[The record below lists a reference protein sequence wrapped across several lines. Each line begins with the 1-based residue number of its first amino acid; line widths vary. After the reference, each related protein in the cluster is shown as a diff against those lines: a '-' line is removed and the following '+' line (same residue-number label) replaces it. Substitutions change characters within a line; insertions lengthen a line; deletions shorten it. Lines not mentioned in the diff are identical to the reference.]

1 MPPMPYTCD
10 DCEETF
16 ETLSALRLHDCSSS
30 TSSGDSES
38 ETDDWMTDRG
48 EKRRQDRESLAAETV
63 DEAFINLLE
72 TARNSTDRNTAVR
85 LLADYEGELQD
96 ALDVDDNGDSYRAVF
111 WTYYEPVVERIDN
124 VCRTEGWPFVT
135 EVMDAYD
142 HRADGELSDAT
153 AVVANLVARSL
164 IRTRLTD
171 GVDAVPAAAVDFLG
185 SIQEYDTK
193 TFEIASEES
202 HHIGWAVGHPE
213 VDVEGRIRD
222 AVPDNETWAVAAAK
236 RALYIDQTS
245 VSLFCE
251 LIETTEETGFILDTL
266 AHFEGEP
273 GSLLFPRGWEITD
286 EFDRDFAVSLEP
298 QTERRLRET
307 ISECGYDS
315 RLPDDWDFEDLE
327 LRWG

>member
-1 MPPMPYTCD
+1 MSHTCD

-16 ETLSALRLHDCSSS
+16 ETLSALRLHDCASDTS
-30 TSSGDSES
+30 TGDLES
-38 ETDDWMTDRG
+38 ETADWLTDRG
-48 EKRRQDRESLAAETV
+48 EKRRQDRASLAAETV
-63 DEAFINLLE
+63 DEAFIELLE
-72 TARNSTDRNTAVR
+72 TAPNSTDRNTAVR
-85 LLADYEGELQD
+85 LLADYEGELRD
-96 ALDVDDNGDSYRAVF
+96 ALDADDNGDSYRAVF

-153 AVVANLVARSL
+153 AVVANLVARNL

-171 GVDAVPAAAVDFLG
+171 GVDAVPAAAVDFLA

-193 TFEIASEES
+193 TFEIANEES
-202 HHIGWAVGHPE
+202 YHLGWAVGHPE
-213 VDVEGRIRD
+213 ADVEGRIRD

-251 LIETTEETGFILDTL
+251 LLETTAETGFILDTL

-273 GSLLFPRGWEITD
+273 DSLLFPRGWEITD